1 MRPTQTSGKLLCK
14 QAFWGQFAWLGTGKR
29 NPNNKLRWPDPR
41 NLSRGIQSPIRKDD
55 KEISRQTMNTPALH
69 ESTPNP
75 GDIGDIAGSEILR
88 LARGSIEY
96 GLFHSKP
103 LPVDCDELP
112 RVLAEPAA
120 TFTTVRFEN
129 QLRGCCG
136 TLEAVRPLAEDVSH
150 SAFRAAFRDVRFEP
164 VGKHELE
171 AIRLE
176 VSVLSPLEFAHPVNT
191 GHRRARHHRGRPPR
205 DVSAESLGDVA
216 GSAAIPRCAQSE
228 MRPCGGLLVRTTRVP
243 ALPHDVLLRPGTVT
257 LIAGHGAIK
266 VTVP

>member
-171 AIRLE
+171 AISLE
-176 VSVLSPLEFAHPVNT
+176 VSVLSPLESIHISDEVDLLTRLTPGIDGLVIIAD
-191 GHRRARHHRGRPPR
+191 GRRATFLPKVWEMLP
-205 DVSAESLGDVA
+205 DPQQFLVA
-216 GSAAIPRCAQSE
+216 LKAKCGLAADYWSE
-228 MRPCGGLLVRTTRVP
+228 RLEFQRYRTTSYSDR
-243 ALPHDVLLRPGTVT
+243 GQ
-257 LIAGHGAIK
+257 
-266 VTVP
+266 